1 MPVISTKHGCRHIVG
16 KKKNQKAAASNV
28 SMLATPM
35 LSQHLCLLATPKGSL
50 TSLLLFILSVLLVI
64 RLAKCICSLPN
75 LVGWLSWP
83 LPCSYISR
91 DFESVFSGGSGL
103 PIWWRLS
110 LIPRL
115 PPFLPSFF
123 FFFFLFAIIIVNGG
137 CLGMTLVVSAR

>member
-1 MPVISTKHGCRHIVG
+1 M
-16 KKKNQKAAASNV
+16 
-28 SMLATPM
+28 
-35 LSQHLCLLATPKGSL
+35 
-50 TSLLLFILSVLLVI
+50 
-64 RLAKCICSLPN
+64 
-75 LVGWLSWP
+75 
-83 LPCSYISR
+83 SR

-123 FFFFLFAIIIVNGG
+123 FFLFAIIIVNGG